1 MSRKVRAGGG
11 LAWDFRVDE
20 DPSASFAGDNRQRR
34 LAFGEQ
40 LAGYIRCHR
49 ERWDITAV
57 LEPLQLLA
65 AKTGQVGVHLH
76 RSLAGRPAVTLRF
89 ELEPA
94 DAAVAGDRHP
104 A

>member
-1 MSRKVRAGGG
+1 M
-11 LAWDFRVDE
+11 
-20 DPSASFAGDNRQRR
+20 
-34 LAFGEQ
+34 
-40 LAGYIRCHR
+40 AGYVRRHR

-65 AKTGQVGVHLH
+65 AKTSQVEVHLH
-76 RSLAGRPAVTLRF
+76 RSPTGRLAVTLHF

-94 DAAVAGDRHP
+94 DAAAARDTAP